1 MASEATRTP
10 WALAAGSDFIDP
22 RTTGDFPSDELDPLL
37 RYVQLGAL
45 IDTDPEAASLF
56 VDIYNLRMPLSA
68 LEEPPWLERLSAEGR
83 RISS

>member
-1 MASEATRTP
+1 
-10 WALAAGSDFIDP
+10 
-22 RTTGDFPSDELDPLL
+22 L

-56 VDIYNLRMPLSA
+56 VDIYNLRKPLSA